1 MWTYLEIFALCKRN
15 MRDKENQFSPRAY
28 WATFFNNSIILKQI
42 SNTVCDP
49 TGKKKPFNI
58 HPPAFTFSLPETV
71 ACFAACKSPNKWL
84 ISMDQMWMWSLIH
97 FLLCTG
103 PGSNQCSLTLSHKF
117 YNYGEQSRSKLDYM
131 DHKGLCHAFCWP
143 MKKVAQRVWMGMVM

>member
-1 MWTYLEIFALCKRN
+1 MCLVVHEVEMPLNVVCTVTITIPYVNNDLTSFVDTVIAKCELIQRYLPFAKE

-28 WATFFNNSIILKQI
+28 WTTFFNNSIILKQI

-71 ACFAACKSPNKWL
+71 ACFAACKSPNK
-84 ISMDQMWMWSLIH
+84 
-97 FLLCTG
+97 
-103 PGSNQCSLTLSHKF
+103 
-117 YNYGEQSRSKLDYM
+117 
-131 DHKGLCHAFCWP
+131 
-143 MKKVAQRVWMGMVM
+143 